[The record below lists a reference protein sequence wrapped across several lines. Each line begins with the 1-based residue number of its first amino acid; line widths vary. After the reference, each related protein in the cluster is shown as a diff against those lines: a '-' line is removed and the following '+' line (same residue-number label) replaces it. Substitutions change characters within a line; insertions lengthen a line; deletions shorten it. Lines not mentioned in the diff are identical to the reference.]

1 MQIVYR
7 AAYTRTD
14 FLKIIFIEK
23 NIFQNTIL
31 LWCHIKLMYAKT
43 LENLLKTTNWNT
55 ILA

>member
-55 ILA
+55 ISA